1 MLIRGRL
8 RFPGTPTDRASDSSE
23 QLQSTTTGSGE
34 GTGEADG
41 AFSGARGDN
50 EVEKGLDVVSP
61 VPTGDL
67 DDVGWREGGFWEV
80 FLDHGTAFRVD
91 DKRTGSQ
98 VW

>member
-34 GTGEADG
+34 GTGEADC

-50 EVEKGLDVVSP
+50 EAEKGLDVVLA
-61 VPTGDL
+61 VTAG
-67 DDVGWREGGFWEV
+67 DVGGGGWEGGLWEV

-91 DKRTGSQ
+91 DKRTRSQ
-98 VW
+98 AW